1 MVLGYDFMVV
11 SIEFLM
17 NWTCAVR
24 ERKKSEVFNE
34 IDSGTNYSDGQGQR
48 GVLSLKV
55 RVMATANLKFNLH
68 YSLRKGF
75 ISKHTKHSS
84 RC

>member
-48 GVLSLKV
+48 GVSI
-55 RVMATANLKFNLH
+55 
-68 YSLRKGF
+68 
-75 ISKHTKHSS
+75 IS
-84 RC
+84 

>member
-24 ERKKSEVFNE
+24 ERKKSEVFHE

-48 GVLSLKV
+48 GVSI
-55 RVMATANLKFNLH
+55 
-68 YSLRKGF
+68 
-75 ISKHTKHSS
+75 IS
-84 RC
+84 